1 MAAGSQI
8 LARSIRNLAF
18 ARRDRLPGSQ
28 FEVLNAEMRLC
39 TNTANAVFYPD
50 GLVFVV
56 G

>member
-8 LARSIRNLAF
+8 HARSIRNLVF
-18 ARRDRLPGSQ
+18 ALRARLPGSQ
-28 FEVLNAEMRLC
+28 FEVFSSETRPC

-50 GLVFVV
+50 GLVHVA